1 MLENNELSNTD
12 YFIFSFNFFLLSEQY
27 ILLFLKKTVSSLKD
41 ILTYKKSKNLI
52 YIKLK

>member
-1 MLENNELSNTD
+1 MLHNTELTNKD

-27 ILLFLKKTVSSLKD
+27 IILHIKKVVSSLKD
-41 ILTYKKSKNLI
+41 LLTYKKSKNLI